1 METPVII
8 ADHREK
14 RSGLPDL
21 LSQLGFTIE
30 YKQLEAG
37 DYIIGERF
45 IIERKTAS
53 DFILSMQSNRI
64 FDQCRKLHRT
74 HHFPL
79 LLLEGNPYSIE
90 KSISRNT
97 IQGAMLAINAGW
109 QIPIIYARDLQ
120 DSASIITH
128 IIQQQIKRRR
138 FLFHRSRTNYHKA
151 SAQQIFVEGLPG
163 IGGFKAEALLKKFG
177 CITHLVNASEKELSE
192 VNGIGCKSAKKIRR
206 FLDGEMGLDGLKL
219 KV

>member
-1 METPVII
+1 METPVIV

-53 DFILSMQSNRI
+53 DFILSIQSNRI

-97 IQGAMLAINAGW
+97 IQGAMISINTGW
-109 QIPIIYARDLQ
+109 QIPII
-120 DSASIITH
+120 
-128 IIQQQIKRRR
+128 
-138 FLFHRSRTNYHKA
+138 
-151 SAQQIFVEGLPG
+151 
-163 IGGFKAEALLKKFG
+163 
-177 CITHLVNASEKELSE
+177 NAK
-192 VNGIGCKSAKKIRR
+192 
-206 FLDGEMGLDGLKL
+206 DLDGLKGECLPPHL
-219 KV
+219 KCRISYYISTRFLCKDSHTLPSGGEPCRQTWLPTHPPFGREILHEIITNQISSLIKGRNQGEHSYSYFPLSGG

>member
-30 YKQLEAG
+30 YKRLEAG

-53 DFILSMQSNRI
+53 DFILSIQSNRL
-64 FDQCRKLHRT
+64 FDQCRKLHQS
-74 HHFPL
+74 HHFPM
-79 LLLEGNPYSIE
+79 LLLEGNPFKLDEAIG
-90 KSISRNT
+90 RNI
-97 IQGAMLAINAGW
+97 IQGAIIAINAGW
-109 QIPIIYARDLQ
+109 QIPIIYGKDRN
-120 DSASIITH
+120 DSASIIAQ
-128 IIQQQIKRRR
+128 IIRQQIRRKR
-138 FLFHRSRTNYHKA
+138 FLFHRTKTNYHKV

-163 IGGFKAEALLKKFG
+163 IGSFKAEALLKNFEN
-177 CITHLVNASEKELSE
+177 ITQLVNASEKELSE
-192 VNGIGCKSAKKIRR
+192 IDGIGYKSAKK
-206 FLDGEMGLDGLKL
+206 
-219 KV
+219 